1 MNFNS
6 KIVLLI
12 IVLVS
17 GFSTSA
23 LAAGND
29 SHDWSEV
36 ISAIIHV
43 ESEGNANARNGKYAG
58 ALQIAPILVK
68 ECNTILEEKKVRKRY
83 TLDDRYDVKKSKEM
97 FRLFQE
103 KYNPEKNIE
112 FAIRAWNGG
121 PKFDKK
127 STNTYYKKV
136 MEAMRK

>member
-1 MNFNS
+1 MNFN
-6 KIVLLI
+6 KIVFLI
-12 IVLVS
+12 IVLIS

-23 LAAGND
+23 LAAGNEN
-29 SHDWSEV
+29 HDWSEV

-43 ESEGNANARNGKYAG
+43 ESEGNAKARNGKYAG
-58 ALQIAPILVK
+58 AMQIAPILVK
-68 ECNTILEEKKVRKRY
+68 ECNTILEEKNVKERF

-103 KYNPEKNIE
+103 KYNPGKNIE

-136 MEAMRK
+136 MAAMQK